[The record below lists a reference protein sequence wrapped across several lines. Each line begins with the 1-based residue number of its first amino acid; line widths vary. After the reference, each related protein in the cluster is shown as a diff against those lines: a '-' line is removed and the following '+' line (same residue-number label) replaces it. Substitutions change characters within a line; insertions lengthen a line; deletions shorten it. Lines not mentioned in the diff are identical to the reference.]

1 MNTDSSIQRNI
12 HFVDGSGGAWPW
24 QRQLQASNS
33 RWGNTHYYFG
43 MENHPDADWLV
54 VYSAWPET
62 DFYTEVP
69 WERRI
74 FVAGEPESFH
84 VYQPNFLN
92 QFGTVL
98 TTQSQCKL
106 PQAIHSQVG
115 INWFAGV
122 RFQTGTERFK
132 ATLAFADFERGNP
145 VKTKLCSVVCSDQI
159 LTKGHRER
167 LAFVNM
173 LKEVFGDRI
182 DYYGRGSRPMSDK
195 DEALAEYKYHIALE
209 NSRHTDYWTEK
220 LADPFL
226 RGCYPIYS
234 GCTNVHDYFSE
245 QSLTRIDTG
254 RPQESIAIIWKVL
267 DQDLNAGQL
276 NAMAVA
282 KNQVLQEYN
291 IFAVLE
297 KMLDGP
303 LGNTLVNQH
312 ERTLEQLF
320 SDHEIK
326 NRRLGRRIN
335 RYFKSLFSSQ

>member
-1 MNTDSSIQRNI
+1 MD
-12 HFVDGSGGAWPW
+12 
-24 QRQLQASNS
+24 
-33 RWGNTHYYFG
+33 
-43 MENHPDADWLV
+43 NHPDADWLV

-62 DFYTEVP
+62 DFHTEIP
-69 WERRI
+69 KERRI

-98 TTQSQCKL
+98 TTQTGCQL

-122 RFQTGTERFK
+122 RFLDSAERFK
-132 ATLAFADFERGNP
+132 ATLSFADFERGNP
-145 VKTKLCSVVCSDQI
+145 VKTKLCSVVSSNQTV
-159 LTKGHRER
+159 TKGHRER
-167 LAFVNM
+167 LAFVNA
-173 LKEVFGDRI
+173 LKEAFGNRI
-182 DYYGRGSRPMSDK
+182 DYFGRGSRTMADK

-209 NSRHTDYWTEK
+209 NSLHKDYWTEK

-234 GCTNVHDYFSE
+234 GCKNVHDYFPDN
-245 QSLTRIDTG
+245 SLTRIDTG
-254 RPQESIAIIWKVL
+254 RPYESVEIIRKVL
-267 DQDLNAGQL
+267 DQELNQ
-276 NAMAVA
+276 NQIDAMALA
-282 KNQVLQEYN
+282 KEKVLHEYN

-303 LGNTLVNQH
+303 LGGTVQKTLN
-312 ERTLEQLF
+312 RSNEQIF
-320 SDHEIK
+320 SDHEVK

-335 RYFKSLFSSQ
+335 RYFKSLFASQ